1 MRRKIV
7 IFSREKTEEL
17 IKNHFPDNTAVISF
31 YDPKNTNKLPGY
43 KPVDYSSV
51 CKNVFYVC
59 IRDTEP
65 AFLENYNLSL
75 ETYFPEAMQVAKFV
89 IAAKKQD
96 MNIICQCEHG
106 ISRSAACA
114 AAIMEFFD
122 KTGIDIFADYRYYP
136 NKMIYHKLLDA
147 LKCVAD

>member
-1 MRRKIV
+1 MRQKIV

-17 IKNHFPDNTAVISF
+17 IKNRFPDNTAVISF

-89 IAAKKQD
+89 VAAKK
-96 MNIICQCEHG
+96 
-106 ISRSAACA
+106 
-114 AAIMEFFD
+114 
-122 KTGIDIFADYRYYP
+122 TRYEYNLP
-136 NKMIYHKLLDA
+136 VRTRNKQ
-147 LKCVAD
+147 KCCLRGGNNGVF